1 MNASSD
7 WFLFKIKIGEDEVVS
22 KVWNVPCSKCESWD
36 AMFYNFPYYKF
47 EGNCC
52 IEFVIFNI
60 QYIQLGGGTTY
71 FNILTIMDIE

>member
-1 MNASSD
+1 
-7 WFLFKIKIGEDEVVS
+7 
-22 KVWNVPCSKCESWD
+22 
-36 AMFYNFPYYKF
+36 MFYNFLYYKF